1 MIVHIAAPWT
11 ATLSQP
17 QYMLVQY
24 FLVLAALVLFAGFVR
39 TWLTRDEV
47 GARYRSAVVAR
58 LGVMGVA
65 TLSYL
70 MIVLH
75 FQLGYDQT
83 PLGQVPN
90 DLAINTVALRY
101 VDWSVTVPL
110 LTIELLAVT
119 TLTGAALRR
128 IRILAVSGAFLMI
141 FLGYLGAIVIG
152 GGESRTQLLLWGT
165 LSSAFWAGTTVVLI
179 TAVRR
184 SQPGLTPEAGRLL
197 RYATAVLLT
206 GWVIY
211 PLVFLTQVFG
221 SGPAWTTT
229 THIAFSVAD
238 ICVKVLFCGL
248 VHRIAKLRTAEDV
261 RSGDDVH
268 GEAIWISSV
277 KQSDAGQPD
286 VVFLAD
292 GAAVHRSREAPAR
305 NQATP
310 YSADA
315 MPGYVDQ

>member
-1 MIVHIAAPWT
+1 MIAQQAAPWA
-11 ATLSQP
+11 ATLSQA

-24 FLVLAALVLFAGFVR
+24 FLVLAVLALFAGFVR
-39 TWLTRDEV
+39 AWLTRNEV

-58 LGVMGVA
+58 LCVMSVA

-70 MIVLH
+70 MIVVN
-75 FQLGYDQT
+75 FQVGYDLT

-90 DLAINTVALRY
+90 ALAINTVALRY

-119 TLTGAALRR
+119 TLTGTALRR
-128 IRILAVSGAFLMI
+128 TRILAVCGAFLMI
-141 FLGYLGAIVIG
+141 FLGFLGAIVIG
-152 GGESRTQLLLWGT
+152 GGESRTQMLLWGAM
-165 LSSAFWAGTTVVLI
+165 SSVFWIGTTVVLI
-179 TAVRR
+179 GAVRR
-184 SQPGLTPEAGRLL
+184 SRPGLTLEAGRLL
-197 RYATAVLLT
+197 RYATVVLLT
-206 GWVIY
+206 GWIAY
-211 PLVFLTQVFG
+211 PVVFLIQVAG

-229 THIAFSVAD
+229 AHIGFSLAD

-248 VHRIAKLRTAEDV
+248 IHRIAKLRTAEDV

-292 GAAVHRSREAPAR
+292 GAAVHRRRYAPAH
-305 NQATP
+305 NPATP
-310 YSADA
+310 HSVDP
-315 MPGYVDQ
+315 MPGYLEQ